1 MLRPITV
8 PTRFNGRMTNKQ
20 MLATATCDIQWGFTN
35 KYYSINRKITSN
47 NTHYYTICE
56 ISPTTKCKLHAK
68 DF

>member
-1 MLRPITV
+1 
-8 PTRFNGRMTNKQ
+8 MTNKQ